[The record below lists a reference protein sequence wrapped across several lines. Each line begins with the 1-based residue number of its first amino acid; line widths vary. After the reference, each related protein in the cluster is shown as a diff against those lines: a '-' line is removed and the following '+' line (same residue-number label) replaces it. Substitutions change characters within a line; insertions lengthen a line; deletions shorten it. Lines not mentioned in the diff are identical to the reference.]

1 MIKMSEKYKTF
12 HTSKYLSKKEVEDL
26 IKQGVDE
33 VTMPKS
39 VYEYMEEK
47 NKGAL
52 NRLLIFGVDVSITDQ
67 VGRPKKVEADIKKK
81 IIEEIINGKSI
92 RKVAEEYDLKK
103 STLWDNIKDDM
114 AKIKQ
119 EKFRKMIYDYKELLI
134 EKGKYTD
141 YIETLFLEL
150 DMNISNDNL
159 KEAEKILL
167 KIIEYSKKKD

>member
-1 MIKMSEKYKTF
+1 MSEKYKTY
-12 HTSKYLSKKEVEDL
+12 HTSKYLSKEDVENL
-26 IKQGVDE
+26 IKEGVDE

-39 VYEYMEEK
+39 IYEYMEKK

-67 VGRPKKVEADIKKK
+67 VGRPKKVEGDIKKK

-103 STLWDNIKDDM
+103 STIWDNIKEDM

-134 EKGKYTD
+134 EKERYTD
-141 YIETLFLEL
+141 YIETLFCEL
-150 DMNISNDNL
+150 DMHISNDNL

-167 KIIEYSKKKD
+167 KIIEYSKRKD

>member
-1 MIKMSEKYKTF
+1 MSEKYKTY
-12 HTSKYLSKKEVEDL
+12 HTSKYLSKTEVEDL
-26 IKQGVDE
+26 IKQGIDE

-39 VYEYMEEK
+39 VYEYMEKK

-67 VGRPKKVEADIKKK
+67 VGRPKKVEGDIKKK
-81 IIEEIINGKSI
+81 IIEEIIDGKSI
-92 RKVAEEYDLKK
+92 RKIAEEYDLKK
-103 STLWDNIKDDM
+103 STIWDNIKDDM

>member
-1 MIKMSEKYKTF
+1 MLY
-12 HTSKYLSKKEVEDL
+12 EV
-26 IKQGVDE
+26 
-33 VTMPKS
+33 
-39 VYEYMEEK
+39 
-47 NKGAL
+47 
-52 NRLLIFGVDVSITDQ
+52 IT
-67 VGRPKKVEADIKKK
+67 
-81 IIEEIINGKSI
+81 
-92 RKVAEEYDLKK
+92 
-103 STLWDNIKDDM
+103 TLWDNIKDDM

-119 EKFRKMIYDYKELLI
+119 EKFRKRIYDYKELLI